1 MANLTLSIEPETVKR
16 VRKIALERNTSLT
29 AMVRDYLHQVAS
41 SDEEA
46 RRRAGERLEE
56 SFKKYSRNFGPR
68 DWKRDDLYDR

>member
-1 MANLTLSIEPETVKR
+1 MANLTLSIEPEVVKK
-16 VRKIALERNTSLT
+16 VRRIALERNTTLT
-29 AMVRDYLHQVAS
+29 GMVRDYLKQVAS

-46 RRRAGERLEE
+46 RRRAADHLED